1 MLSVGKSEHL
11 ITKWGFI
18 FSLYFWA
25 HDLHFDL
32 VRVTWNWYITKF
44 IGGPVIGIDREG
56 EVRHVLVGTVH
67 GAFSNCKKYLP
78 GIFVEVDDYS
88 VLKFL
93 QAEVFGSGLYKKNTL
108 KISQC
113 DHEY

>member
-1 MLSVGKSEHL
+1 MIIFFYISLSKKL
-11 ITKWGFI
+11 ITEF
-18 FSLYFWA
+18 L
-25 HDLHFDL
+25 
-32 VRVTWNWYITKF
+32 
-44 IGGPVIGIDREG
+44 GGPVIAVDSE
-56 EVRHVLVGTVH
+56 EERHVLIGTIH

-93 QAEVFGSGLYKKNTL
+93 QAEVFGSGLYNKKL